1 MKHDIYKLADQYH
14 LSESDQLLLQA
25 VLDAVE
31 QQAQYSVREFAARN
45 YVSPA
50 AVIRLS
56 KKLGYTGYTDMI
68 YRLGFL
74 VRNGDRNKA
83 HTSDINSFIGE
94 IPPGR
99 IETFL
104 DRLSLARQRTVLVAG
119 TGFCEPLRD
128 FFVRKLLVMGY
139 LTVGTNSYEVYETNA
154 LNAGLMIVISK
165 SGTTDTIVKLVADA
179 KRHGVSIAAF
189 TGASNSPIAQSADLT
204 FLLLDDNI
212 LDDRNLTANYFYAR
226 VLILFE
232 YLMEKSL
239 DRSGTPAAKPRP
251 PLP

>member
-1 MKHDIYKLADQYH
+1 MTSRLSYALH
-14 LSESDQLLLQA
+14 LVTLVLLQA

-94 IPPGR
+94 IPPSR
-99 IETFL
+99 IEAFL
-104 DRLSLARQRTVLVAG
+104 DRLDRE
-119 TGFCEPLRD
+119 GFR
-128 FFVRKLLVMGY
+128 
-139 LTVGTNSYEVYETNA
+139 
-154 LNAGLMIVISK
+154 
-165 SGTTDTIVKLVADA
+165 TIVPLYAAWREALPGIQAEYEEYEAKNFVAKGLVLL
-179 KRHGVSIAAF
+179 KRG
-189 TGASNSPIAQSADLT
+189 GKR
-204 FLLLDDNI
+204 
-212 LDDRNLTANYFYAR
+212 RNR
-226 VLILFE
+226 RGRI
-232 YLMEKSL
+232 
-239 DRSGTPAAKPRP
+239 
-251 PLP
+251 

>member
-128 FFVRKLLVMGY
+128 FLC
-139 LTVGTNSYEVYETNA
+139 
-154 LNAGLMIVISK
+154 
-165 SGTTDTIVKLVADA
+165 
-179 KRHGVSIAAF
+179 
-189 TGASNSPIAQSADLT
+189 ASCWLWATLPWVP
-204 FLLLDDNI
+204 
-212 LDDRNLTANYFYAR
+212 TATKC
-226 VLILFE
+226 
-232 YLMEKSL
+232 M
-239 DRSGTPAAKPRP
+239 KPT
-251 PLP
+251 L

>member
-139 LTVGTNSYEVYETNA
+139 PTVGTNSYEVYETNA

-165 SGTTDTIVKLVADA
+165 SGTTDTIQTPRRRHCGVYRGGQLPHCPKRRPHLPFAGRQHPGRPQPDGQLFLRPRADF
-179 KRHGVSIAAF
+179 V
-189 TGASNSPIAQSADLT
+189 
-204 FLLLDDNI
+204 
-212 LDDRNLTANYFYAR
+212 
-226 VLILFE
+226 
-232 YLMEKSL
+232 
-239 DRSGTPAAKPRP
+239 
-251 PLP
+251 

>member
-1 MKHDIYKLADQYH
+1 MKHDIYKLADQYR
-14 LSESDQLLLQA
+14 LTESDQQLLQA

-31 QQAQYSVREFAARN
+31 QHAQFSVREFAARN

-50 AVIRLS
+50 TVIRLS

-74 VRNGDRNKA
+74 VRNETQNKA

-94 IPPGR
+94 IPPSR
-99 IETFL
+99 IEAFL
-104 DRLSLARQRTVLVAG
+104 DGLTQNRQRTILVAG

-128 FFVRKLLVMGY
+128 FFVRKLLVMGHP
-139 LTVGTNSYEVYETNA
+139 TVGTNSYEVYETNS
-154 LNAGLMIVISK
+154 LHAGLMIVISK
-165 SGTTDTIVKLVADA
+165 SGSTDTILKLVTDA
-179 KRHGVSIAAF
+179 KSHGIEIAAF
-189 TGASNSPIAQSADLT
+189 TGAARSPIAQNADLS
-204 FLLLDDNI
+204 FILLDDNI

-239 DRSGTPAAKPRP
+239 DRHETAGPAPA
-251 PLP
+251 

>member
-14 LSESDQLLLQA
+14 LTESDQQLLQA
-25 VLDAVE
+25 VLEAVE
-31 QQAQYSVREFAARN
+31 QRAQYSVRVFAAQN

-74 VRNGDRNKA
+74 VRNEDHNKA

-94 IPPGR
+94 IPTEQ
-99 IETFL
+99 IEAFL
-104 DRLSLARQRTVLVAG
+104 DGLTQNRQRTILVAG

-139 LTVGTNSYEVYETNA
+139 PTVGTNSYEVYETNS
-154 LNAGLMIVISK
+154 LKAGLMIVISK
-165 SGTTDTIVKLVADA
+165 SGSTDTILKLVTDA
-179 KRHGVSIAAF
+179 KSHGIEIAAF
-189 TGASNSPIAQSADLT
+189 TGAANSPISRNADLS
-204 FLLLDDNI
+204 FILLDDNI

-239 DRSGTPAAKPRP
+239 DRGETGAGEDVPSG
-251 PLP
+251 